1 MVRVLGLW
9 LATRWLPCKVFGT
22 FAAALR
28 TSYEVTH
35 HILRIWSHNNMLIEL
50 NKRDQRADMKDILFL
65 VPLFT
70 EANKCS
76 ICVIIHS
83 MNTDWLFRLD
93 CQSKNNIR
101 K

>member
-1 MVRVLGLW
+1 
-9 LATRWLPCKVFGT
+9 
-22 FAAALR
+22 
-28 TSYEVTH
+28 
-35 HILRIWSHNNMLIEL
+35 MLIEL
-50 NKRDQRADMKDILFL
+50 NKRDQQADMKDILFL